1 MVDQFGERMGAA
13 QRPES
18 QPGWFDIYFWPFF
31 PQVYISYNCAIF
43 KKCLVTKFLAIV
55 LYDFRHISIYFQAL
69 RQSPFRWPILIV
81 LILLIIGFAI
91 FMARRWAKSRQTT
104 EYTPG
109 TLAGRTK
116 A

>member
-1 MVDQFGERMGAA
+1 L
-13 QRPES
+13 S
-18 QPGWFDIYFWPFF
+18 I
-31 PQVYISYNCAIF
+31 I
-43 KKCLVTKFLAIV
+43 
-55 LYDFRHISIYFQAL
+55 LYDFRHISISFQAL

-81 LILLIIGFAI
+81 LILLILLIIGFAI